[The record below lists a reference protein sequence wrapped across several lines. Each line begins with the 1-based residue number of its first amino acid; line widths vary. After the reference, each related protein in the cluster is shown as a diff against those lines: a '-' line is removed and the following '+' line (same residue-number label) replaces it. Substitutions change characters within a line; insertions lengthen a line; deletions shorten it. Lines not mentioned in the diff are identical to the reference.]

1 MPMKL
6 DITCKMIEL
15 TNPLRAFVEEKIGS
29 LDRGVPELKEGY
41 AVVEIGKPS
50 RHHKSGEV
58 FYAEAMLKMGR
69 ATLRAESTHHDLRA
83 AIVDV
88 REALKAQLAKR
99 KEKALAR
106 RTKKR

>member
-1 MPMKL
+1 MKL

-15 TNPLRAFVEEKIGS
+15 TSSLRAFVEEKIGT

-41 AVVEIGKPS
+41 AMVEIGKPS

-69 ATLRAESTHHDLRA
+69 TTLRAESTHHDLRS
-83 AIVDV
+83 AIIDV
-88 REALKAQLAKR
+88 REALKTQLTKR
-99 KEKALAR
+99 KEKSLAR
-106 RTKKR
+106 RAKK